1 MAESVRRMLGDQW
14 VSGAREPHRFGVRH
28 LSPAGSYHLLALL
41 EEVQPTAVLIEGPS
55 DAGELAGQLVSRGV
69 VPPVALLAY
78 TEQLPVRTLLY
89 PFADYSPEY
98 QALRWAHRNG
108 RHAEFIDLP
117 TEASLAIVERKRE
130 AYGEIERKREQERK
144 QERKR
149 EHGNEDANE
158 DERERNRPDL
168 YARIAELSGE
178 PDYEAYW
185 ERHFEHSLEPGSY
198 RAAIARFSEEMRA
211 MTEEEELRAA
221 PQESAYNEIRESY
234 MRRKIRDAI
243 EAGHLPERIVVLTG
257 AHHTPALTAER
268 PAMTDEEL
276 ALLPRVPTRMT
287 LMPYSY
293 YKLSSHSGYG
303 AGNAAPAYFELL
315 WQCMREGDLDRL
327 PALYLSSVASRM
339 REQGT
344 WRSTASV
351 IEGVRLA
358 EALASLHNGARPTW
372 KDLRDAATILFGHG
386 EFAVVAEALARTD
399 IGTAIGSLPEG
410 VSQTPVQDDLNRELK
425 RLKLEK
431 YKTLVAAEL
440 DLDLRENRRVQ
451 SEESAFLDLNR
462 SVLLHRLA
470 VLGIRFAR
478 KQHARQADAT
488 WAERW
493 VLQWSPE
500 AEIETVEST
509 LKGETVELAAA
520 YVLHERLHACADI
533 AEAAK
538 IIRLAGECGLPQVAG
553 DAVSALQRLAVD
565 AGNFEQIAETV
576 RELSVQL
583 QYGSVRRIDTE
594 PLLPIMRQLFLRGC
608 LMLIEAS
615 GCNDDAAAGM
625 VSAIHAMNAVAQEHY
640 SEVDEP
646 LWLSKLKE
654 LAERDDRNPKLSGYA
669 FSIVLERN
677 EAGEE
682 ECAREVARRLSPGI
696 PADLG
701 AGWFEGLSLRNRY
714 ALLSRDYLWR
724 HLDAYIQSL
733 EAEPFKRSLVFLR
746 RAFGT
751 FEPREKAAIAELLGD
766 IWGTGADTTGEALQR
781 PLNEEEKRS
790 LDELNDFDFGDL

>member
-1 MAESVRRMLGDQW
+1 MAESLRRMLGDQW
-14 VSGAREPHRFGVRH
+14 VSGAREPHCFGIRH
-28 LSPAGSYHLLALL
+28 LSPAGAHHLLTFLD
-41 EEVQPTAVLIEGPS
+41 EVKPTAVLIEGPS
-55 DAGELAGQLVSRGV
+55 DAGELAGNLVSRGV

-98 QALRWAHRNG
+98 QALRWASRNA
-108 RHAEFIDLP
+108 RHVELIDLP
-117 TEASLAIVERKRE
+117 TEISLALVERRRGTPSVEEQTRQEDKHE
-130 AYGEIERKREQERK
+130 SGQEYEEQNEQE
-144 QERKR
+144 
-149 EHGNEDANE
+149 
-158 DERERNRPDL
+158 RPDL
-168 YARIAELSGE
+168 YARIAELAGE

-185 ERHFEHSLEPGSY
+185 ERHFEHRLEPGSY
-198 RAAIARFSEEMRA
+198 RRAVERFSSEVREL
-211 MTEEEELRAA
+211 TEQDELRLA
-221 PQESAYNEIRESY
+221 PQESAYNEIREAY
-234 MRRKIRDAI
+234 MRRKIRETI
-243 EAGHLPERIVVLTG
+243 VAGHKPENIVVITG
-257 AHHTPALTAER
+257 AHHTSAMSLELPAI
-268 PAMTDEEL
+268 TDEEL
-276 ALLPRVPTRMT
+276 ALLPRVPSRMT

-303 AGNAAPAYFELL
+303 AGNMAPAYYELL
-315 WQCMREGDLDRL
+315 WQCMRNGEPERL
-327 PALYLSSVASRM
+327 PALYLSSVAARL

-358 EALASLHNGARPTW
+358 DALASMHDGVQPTW
-372 KDLRDAATILFGHG
+372 RDLRDAATILFGHG

-431 YKTLVAAEL
+431 YKTLVAADLE
-440 DLDLRENRRVQ
+440 LDLRENRQVK
-451 SEESAFLDLNR
+451 SEEAAFLDLSR
-462 SVLLHRLA
+462 SVLLHRLS

-478 KQHARQADAT
+478 KQQARQANAT
-488 WAERW
+488 WAEHW

-509 LKGETVELAAA
+509 LKGETIELAAA
-520 YVLHERLHACADI
+520 YVIHERLLACADI

-538 IIRLAGECGLPQVAG
+538 IIRLAGECALPQVIGQAI
-553 DAVSALQRLAVD
+553 SALQRLAVD
-565 AGNFEQIAETV
+565 AGNFAQIAETV
-576 RELSVQL
+576 RELSVLL

-594 PLLPIMRQLFLRGC
+594 ALLPILKQLFLRGS
-608 LMLIEAS
+608 LMLVEAS
-615 GCNDDAAAGM
+615 GCNDDAAAEM
-625 VSAIHAMNAVAQEHY
+625 ITAIHAMNAVAQEHY
-640 SEVDEP
+640 EEVDET
-646 LWLSKLKE
+646 LWLSKLQE
-654 LAERDDRNPKLSGYA
+654 LAARDDRNAKLSGYA
-669 FSIVLERN
+669 FSIVLERG

-682 ECAREVARRLSPGI
+682 ECSREVTRRLSPGI

-724 HLDAYIQSL
+724 QLDEYIQGL
-733 EAEPFKRSLVFLR
+733 DAEPFKRSLVFLR

-766 IWGTGADTTGEALQR
+766 IWGTGAEQSGEALQR
-781 PLNEEEKRS
+781 PLNEEEKEK